1 MNNEFRKIIQA
12 LCGTNEQGEA
22 LGAPDGIIDASSM
35 INHLKYLTKDGRPF
49 RSDEQSGVLK
59 MFGEWLAHEFG
70 KGTVED
76 LTNCVCSLVMLNI
89 LQLREI
95 QKLKPDVCPEEIF
108 MEVCNQDV
116 LEKLARD
123 MEVTAY
129 RLDESGDIA
138 IDYFGHEVFHAPF
151 VIDDFVKHSFIR
163 RKVTPNFYIEDT
175 EPEFIVEVLDDID
188 KAGLKDIERPSSR
201 KVNLSDF
208 DNLTADPHNGFDEFY
223 KYFFD
228 SDHPLIELGIDFDD
242 LPPFSAT

>member
-1 MNNEFRKIIQA
+1 MLLI
-12 LCGTNEQGEA
+12 
-22 LGAPDGIIDASSM
+22 
-35 INHLKYLTKDGRPF
+35 LTF
-49 RSDEQSGVLK
+49 
-59 MFGEWLAHEFG
+59 
-70 KGTVED
+70 
-76 LTNCVCSLVMLNI
+76 
-89 LQLREI
+89 REI
-95 QKLKPDVCPEEIF
+95 QRLKPDVCPEEIL

-116 LEKLARD
+116 LEKLAKD

-188 KAGLKDIERPSSR
+188 KVGLKDIERPSSR